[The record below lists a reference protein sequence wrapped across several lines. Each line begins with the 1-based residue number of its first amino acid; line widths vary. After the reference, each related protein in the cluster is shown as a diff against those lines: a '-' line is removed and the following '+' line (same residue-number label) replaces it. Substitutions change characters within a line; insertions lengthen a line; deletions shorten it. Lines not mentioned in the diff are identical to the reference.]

1 MYINT
6 TYLNFKKGLNKKAP
20 EKSEASSI
28 EKISN
33 YFLMILVVPVPLS
46 EAILRK

>member
-20 EKSEASSI
+20 EKSEAS
-28 EKISN
+28 
-33 YFLMILVVPVPLS
+33 F
-46 EAILRK
+46 LRKTQIIF